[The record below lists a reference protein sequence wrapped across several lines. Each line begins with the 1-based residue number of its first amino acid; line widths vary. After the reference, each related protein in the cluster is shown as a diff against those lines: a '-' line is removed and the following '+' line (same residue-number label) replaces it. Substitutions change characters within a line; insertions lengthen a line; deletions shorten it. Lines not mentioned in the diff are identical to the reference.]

1 MLRLNAMLLL
11 LLFEASA
18 FAQRATQSDIYGD
31 GVAPGVGGLS
41 TIVLVLVGLALFL
54 GIVVSQEIRGLVFGY
69 LGMLVGTAAAGAILV
84 EVFGK
89 QTGITIFVVIA
100 VLIFWLWERKK

>member
-1 MLRLNAMLLL
+1 MLLL

-18 FAQRATQSDIYGD
+18 FAQRATPSDIYGD

-41 TIVLVLVGLALFL
+41 TIVLVLVGLALVW
-54 GIVVSQEIRGLVFGY
+54 GIAVSKEIRGLVFGY
-69 LGMLVGTAAAGAILV
+69 VALLIAGAAAAVTLV

-89 QTGITIFVVIA
+89 QTGIIIFLAIA
-100 VLIFWLWERKK
+100 VLIFWIWERKK

>member
-1 MLRLNAMLLL
+1 MLRLNALLLL

-31 GVAPGVGGLS
+31 GVAPGVDGLS
-41 TIVLVLVGLALFL
+41 AIVLVLVGLALVW
-54 GIVVSQEIRGLVFGY
+54 GIAVSKEIRGLVFGY
-69 LGMLVGTAAAGAILV
+69 LGMIVGTVAAGALLV

-89 QTGITIFVVIA
+89 QTGITIFVVVA
-100 VLIFWLWERKK
+100 VVIFWLWERKK

>member
-18 FAQRATQSDIYGD
+18 FAQRATPSDIYGD
-31 GVAPGVGGLS
+31 GVAPGVDGLS
-41 TIVLVLVGLALFL
+41 TIVLVLVGLALVW
-54 GIVVSQEIRGLVFGY
+54 GVAVSKEIRGLVFGY
-69 LGMLVGTAAAGAILV
+69 LGMIVGTVGAGAILV

-89 QTGITIFVVIA
+89 QTGLTIFVAIA
-100 VLIFWLWERKK
+100 VLTFWIWERKK